1 MRSTQAAG
9 TGHPTSC
16 ASLAEI
22 FSVLFFDPSGMK
34 YHAQDPGNANNDR
47 FVLSKGHAA
56 PILYAVWAEAGYVD
70 KAELDNL
77 RKLNCPL
84 EGHPLPHL
92 PYVDVATGSLGQG
105 ICAAAGIAY
114 SARNFEKSDVRVYC
128 VIGDGESAEGSVWEA
143 LNFASFY
150 QLGNLTV
157 IVDVNRLGQSDPTLL
172 EHDMSTYKARFA
184 SFGWNT
190 IAIDGHDIASIIDAL
205 ETSKKDP
212 GVPTCI
218 LAMTFKG
225 KGFTNVEDLMGF
237 HGQAMKDKS
246 DPIIEELNA

>member
-1 MRSTQAAG
+1 
-9 TGHPTSC
+9 
-16 ASLAEI
+16 
-22 FSVLFFDPSGMK
+22 MK
-34 YHAQDPGNANNDR
+34 YHAQDPANANNDR

-70 KAELDNL
+70 KAELINL

-114 SARNFEKSDVRVYC
+114 SARNFEKSDVRTFC

-150 QLGNLTV
+150 NLGNLTV

-172 EHDMSTYKARFA
+172 EHDMSTYRARFA

-190 IAIDGHDIASIIDAL
+190 IAIDGHDIAAIIDAL

-237 HGQAMKDKS
+237 HG
-246 DPIIEELNA
+246 